1 MSQKPPWMRSGYRGW
16 DVTVDWSKV
25 SMVRTLRALFQTRS
39 FFTDSF
45 VLGAFENLR
54 PRDSVF
60 LRVFI
65 PEGREDEFDKLC
77 QPYDR
82 RTMPVVSVNDG
93 LSSQEDDARLHGE
106 EAPATVP
113 GGGEGLGDR
122 CDLCGRADSPVPMK
136 PS

>member
-1 MSQKPPWMRSGYRGW
+1 MKRSGYSAW

-25 SMVRTLRALFQTRS
+25 SMVRTLRAMLQTRS
-39 FFTDSF
+39 YFTDSF
-45 VLGAFENLR
+45 ALVKFENLR

-82 RTMPVVSVNDG
+82 RPAATIAVNI
-93 LSSQEDDARLHGE
+93 
-106 EAPATVP
+106 
-113 GGGEGLGDR
+113 
-122 CDLCGRADSPVPMK
+122 
-136 PS
+136 